1 MGGDTGSERVSAGG
15 DARAPGPRPSTRR
28 RGQGIIGANARLEVA
43 MAKKKKGKNEAELV
57 KAALRLGMEYGEQ
70 RGAVEFEA
78 TDSQAEKIE
87 YVYKLLVHDGLI
99 QPLAKNDLSLPN
111 MKHKLAR
118 WGEKQLPADHP
129 ARKGK

>member
-1 MGGDTGSERVSAGG
+1 
-15 DARAPGPRPSTRR
+15 
-28 RGQGIIGANARLEVA
+28 

-57 KAALRLGMEYGEQ
+57 KESLRIGMEYAEN
-70 RGAVEFEA
+70 RGAVEFEP
-78 TDSQAEKIE
+78 TDSQDEKIE

-129 ARKGK
+129 LKQSK